1 MTLSPGIRKFMLAVH
16 LTSSLGWIGAAAAY
30 LPMVIVVLASD
41 DAQIVRDS
49 TRLMELID
57 WYVIVPMAIVALITG
72 LVLSLGTSWGL
83 FRHYWVVFSL
93 LLTAFGMFILVEY
106 SITLREMA
114 AVAASPTFSHSDLDF
129 LKDPGH
135 AVHNIGG
142 LMLLL
147 TVTVLNVYKPRGLT
161 RYGWRKQQTTRS
173 AAPAI
178 VERTSAP

>member
-1 MTLSPGIRKFMLAVH
+1 MTLPPGIRKFVLAVH
-16 LTSSLGWIGAAAAY
+16 LTSSVGWIGAAAAY

-49 TRLMELID
+49 TRLIELID
-57 WYVIVPMAIVALITG
+57 WYAIVPMAIVAFITG

-93 LLTAFGMFILVEY
+93 LLTAFGMFILVEC

-129 LKDPGH
+129 LKHPGH

-147 TVTVLNVYKPRGLT
+147 TVTVLNIYKPRGLT
-161 RYGWRKQQTTRS
+161 RYGWRKQQTTKS